1 MKTFKQT
8 GILFLIIALTFGF
21 YSCLDVGE
29 TSSRTEEVEQAEL
42 DQYLKSLITG
52 GYDIDT
58 TELGIYYI
66 KQISGQGVYPKKG
79 DTLTVGYAGYFI
91 NGLLFDSSTINSSE
105 GAITFNY
112 IDDPMIAGF
121 EDGLKLM
128 NKGSQ
133 IQMIIPSK
141 LAYGAYGTLSIP
153 PYTTLVFVT
162 EMKDLRPKVIG
173 N

>member
-1 MKTFKQT
+1 MKTLKQT
-8 GILFLIIALTFGF
+8 GILFLILALTFGF

-29 TSSRTEEVEQAEL
+29 TSSRTLELEQAEL
-42 DQYLKSLITG
+42 NQYLKNLVTG
-52 GYDIDT
+52 GYDIDS
-58 TELGIYYI
+58 TELGIYYVRQ
-66 KQISGQGVYPKKG
+66 KSGQGVFPKKG
-79 DTLTVGYAGYFI
+79 DTLTVVYAGYFI
-91 NGLLFDSSTINSSE
+91 DGLLFDSSVINSGE

-112 IDDPMIAGF
+112 IDNPMIAGF

-141 LAYGAYGTLSIP
+141 LAYGAYGTLNIP

-162 EMKDLRPKVIG
+162 EMRDLQPKVAG